1 MERQESTNEFCPRC
15 KYADRGLNEYPC
27 RCCTMAHAL
36 ANHFDPVDGSVS
48 GGPVTK
54 IVSMLDGPYDRATV
68 YLDCAVQVLENTRTG
83 ETSVGWTRSPEVIEQ
98 WRQNAEE
105 TEGAFELES

>member
-1 MERQESTNEFCPRC
+1 MENQNSNEFCPRC

-27 RCCTMAHAL
+27 RNCAIAHSIV
-36 ANHFDPVDGSVS
+36 NHYEPLDGSEN

-54 IVSMLDGPYDRATV
+54 IVSMLKGPYDRATV

-105 TEGAFELES
+105 TEGAFELEL